1 MRNFLLQPVNSQINL
16 GNDNIITLLIMPG
29 LLDLQPAV
37 TRNNDLLRSQ
47 VINIYRYKSAKI
59 KSKLRK
65 KAACTD
71 LARPVDRGI
80 V

>member
-1 MRNFLLQPVNSQINL
+1 
-16 GNDNIITLLIMPG
+16 MPG

-65 KAACTD
+65 RRPALIWPDRLTEELFE
-71 LARPVDRGI
+71 LAELAYPQKEAFSLSEVEQD
-80 V
+80 VFQK